1 MKTLEEIPL
10 TKIDISPGGYEA
22 RWDTGLK
29 MVQLVDTDKGPYTC
43 LALLSSVPEGRFHLL
58 GGKENDFN
66 TILFSGA
73 DKRVAL
79 KYYHHLASKYLHKPW
94 DQS

>member
-10 TKIDISPGGYEA
+10 TKIDISREGFEQ
-22 RWDTGLK
+22 RRDTGLK
-29 MVQLVDTDKGPYTC
+29 MVQYVDTDKGPYAC
-43 LALLSSVPEGRFHLL
+43 LALLTSVPEGRFHLL

-66 TILFSGA
+66 TILFSGT

-79 KYYHHLASKYLHKPW
+79 KYYHHLASKYLFEIW
-94 DQS
+94 N